1 MKLTIKPL
9 IWSAGKAF
17 FLRRSGEIGFLFVDF
32 VLLATLLA
40 ILLFTFHDI

>member
-9 IWSAGKAF
+9 IWSASEAF
-17 FLRRSGEIGFLFVDF
+17 FLRGSGEIGFLFVDF
-32 VLLATLLA
+32 VLLTTLWA